1 MKPIREN
8 IIALDPSQQ
17 GEKVHQTGK
26 KWENFEKI
34 RTGKPRKMLSIFYR
48 FHPVY
53 VCKTQII
60 NTN

>member
-1 MKPIREN
+1 M
-8 IIALDPSQQ
+8 ALDPSQQ

-34 RTGKPRKMLSIFYR
+34 CTGKPRKMLSIFYR